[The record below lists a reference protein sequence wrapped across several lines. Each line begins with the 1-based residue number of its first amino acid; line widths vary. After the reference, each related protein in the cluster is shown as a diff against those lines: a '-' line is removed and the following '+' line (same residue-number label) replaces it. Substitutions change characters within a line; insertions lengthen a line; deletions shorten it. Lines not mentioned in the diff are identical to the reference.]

1 MNDHLRYARASI
13 LAPLPFALLF
23 AGVCLIGSITWN
35 GNSEADDAP
44 VRAAAA
50 FVTLSPLLYLFTA
63 MALYFFSRAMGA
75 AGILSR
81 RGLISTAVAASLSAG
96 VLAALSSPFGP
107 RDAAISAAIFATL
120 ALATTVPMFLLW
132 WQIAHNLSWSGRA
145 TRARRSR

>member
-1 MNDHLRYARASI
+1 M
-13 LAPLPFALLF
+13 
-23 AGVCLIGSITWN
+23 
-35 GNSEADDAP
+35 
-44 VRAAAA
+44 
-50 FVTLSPLLYLFTA
+50 LSPLLYLVTA
-63 MALYFFSRAMGA
+63 MALYFLSRAMGA

-81 RGLISTAVAASLSAG
+81 RGLISVAVAASLAAG

-145 TRARRSR
+145 TSARRST